1 MVVSTPGRYH
11 MCMSRTILALALA
24 SSVSAY
30 LLPAK
35 VQGRVR
41 GVYSAPLASSALLSM
56 RSRPLYMMSID
67 PDALAQP
74 VSIFSAGFSAGYA
87 AGQKAA
93 GDAQVENPVLLTLPG
108 PGPVGMPPTFWE
120 ETQSSS
126 ASPEPPSLTDAPF
139 DLEAWLRAGGALVL
153 MFYDRINKILPH
165 LMYHCPPGPPVVQ
178 HRLLINAQKG
188 GSLPFCLLLM
198 WWRKNWSST
207 AVVYTGLHG
216 SYGLI
221 WLLKDHV
228 FRDKSWDQR
237 ITAVSATFTIIVLGL
252 YWLAPALV
260 ILNNLHVSP
269 ARQLLCIVV
278 NILGQVLMMVS
289 DCHKHFALEYHRDL
303 AREKKYLLQEGLFAT
318 NRNPNYLGEMMVY
331 GAFAGMCPR
340 HEPWCVML
348 FLWIVVFGNNMAA
361 KDKSLQKKPGWK
373 EYSKRSWLFLPKPN
387 LTSFVS
393 ASPK

>member
-1 MVVSTPGRYH
+1 MD
-11 MCMSRTILALALA
+11 
-24 SSVSAY
+24 
-30 LLPAK
+30 
-35 VQGRVR
+35 
-41 GVYSAPLASSALLSM
+41 PL
-56 RSRPLYMMSID
+56 
-67 PDALAQP
+67 P
-74 VSIFSAGFSAGYA
+74 VSVCEIVCTRRGFCT
-87 AGQKAA
+87 
-93 GDAQVENPVLLTLPG
+93 EMPVLLTLLLTYAVAAAALMARHPSPARAAVAAQVAARASAANKPSTG
-108 PGPVGMPPTFWE
+108 SFAFWE

-126 ASPEPPSLTDAPF
+126 APPEPPSSTDAPS
-139 DLEAWLRAGGALVL
+139 DLDAWLRAGGALVL

-387 LTSFVS
+387 LSCLCRHPQS
-393 ASPK
+393 AKKD

>member
-1 MVVSTPGRYH
+1 
-11 MCMSRTILALALA
+11 MSVCEIVCTRRGFCTEMPVLRTLLLTYAVAAVALMARHP
-24 SSVSAY
+24 S
-30 LLPAK
+30 PA
-35 VQGRVR
+35 R
-41 GVYSAPLASSALLSM
+41 
-56 RSRPLYMMSID
+56 
-67 PDALAQP
+67 
-74 VSIFSAGFSAGYA
+74 A
-87 AGQKAA
+87 AVA
-93 GDAQVENPVLLTLPG
+93 AQVAARASAANKPSTG
-108 PGPVGMPPTFWE
+108 SFAFWE

-126 ASPEPPSLTDAPF
+126 APPEPPSSTDAPS
-139 DLEAWLRAGGALVL
+139 DLDAWLRAGGALVL

-260 ILNNLHVSP
+260 IFNNLHVSP

-387 LTSFVS
+387 LTSFAVGI
-393 ASPK
+393 PKVQS